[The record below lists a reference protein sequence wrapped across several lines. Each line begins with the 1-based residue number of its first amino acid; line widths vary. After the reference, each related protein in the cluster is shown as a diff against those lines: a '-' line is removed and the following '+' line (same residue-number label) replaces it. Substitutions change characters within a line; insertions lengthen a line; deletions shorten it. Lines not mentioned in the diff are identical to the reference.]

1 MQTFPPAASDLIRGQ
16 FFHPKPSSLVL
27 FRSVVPQACSRS
39 REWAE
44 VEERQIQA
52 RGVTDEVAFPHEGA
66 C

>member
-1 MQTFPPAASDLIRGQ
+1 LIRGQ
-16 FFHPKPSSLVL
+16 FFDKPSSWVL
-27 FRSVVPQACSRS
+27 FRNSVVPQACSRS

-52 RGVTDEVAFPHEGA
+52 RGVTHEVAFPHEGA